1 MEEAMV
7 PHITPPRRRALGKQ
21 LLAAAAISTAAL
33 CSALPAHAAP
43 AKTRVAIIVRDFG
56 NPYWRALRDGA
67 VAEGKKLHIPVS
79 VQAGS
84 TETDSI
90 GENAKISTMANE
102 NFTCFGVVPVNAT
115 NIITPLIPV
124 SNKHIP
130 IINLDS
136 GLDPAA
142 VKAAGLH
149 ITSFIGSDNTNAGQI
164 AGTYMLKLLH
174 DKGDIAMLQG
184 IPGEEN
190 GINRDNAFR
199 ATTKGKLTVVQSEA
213 ADYERSRA
221 LTDAEAMLRVHPDLN
236 GIFAANDE
244 MGLGAAQAIA
254 NAGKSKQIKV
264 VSIDGVEEALESI
277 KSGKLSGTVS
287 QYPYAEG
294 EMAVQAC
301 HQLAMGK
308 TIPAHVTAP
317 IKLITPANA
326 AAALKSF
333 PRPFF
338 AFNDP
343 FGAP

>member
-1 MEEAMV
+1 MSRFTR
-7 PHITPPRRRALGKQ
+7 I
-21 LLAAAAISTAAL
+21 LLAGIASAGVFSLLGSPPAVAAASGK
-33 CSALPAHAAP
+33 AH
-43 AKTRVAIIVRDFG
+43 VAIVLRDFS

-67 VAEGKKLHIPVS
+67 VDEGKKLNVPVS

-84 TETDSI
+84 SETDSV

-102 NFTCFGVVPVNAT
+102 NFTCFGVVPVNGT
-115 NIITPLIPV
+115 NIITPLVPV

-136 GLDPAA
+136 ALDPNA
-142 VKAAGLH
+142 VKQAGLH
-149 ITSFIGSDNTNAGQI
+149 LTSFIGSDNVKAGEI
-164 AGTYMLKLLH
+164 DGHYMLKQL
-174 DKGDIAMLQG
+174 DNKGSVAILEG
-184 IPGEEN
+184 IPGEQN
-190 GINRDNAFR
+190 GINRETAFR
-199 ATTKGKLTVVQSEA
+199 KVVAGKLKIVQTES

-221 LTDAEAMLRVHPDLN
+221 LTETEAMLRVHPDLN

-244 MGLGAAQAIA
+244 MGLGAAQAIM
-254 NAGKSKQIKV
+254 NAGKTKQIHV
-264 VSIDGVEEALESI
+264 VSIDGVHEALEAV

-301 HQLAMGK
+301 QHLAENK
-308 TIPAHVTAP
+308 PIPKHITSP
-317 IKLITPANA
+317 IKLITPQNA
-326 AAALKSF
+326 DQALKAF

-338 AFNDP
+338 SFNDP